1 MAKRLVMVLTHG
13 TPVEHY
19 FCMNELL
26 EYKIWRTKLKIAEM
40 ATQGKNAHVHLVL
53 SENPDLTN
61 GNRSGVRLQPFF
73 CGDAPETHRKG
84 RAQEVHISDA
94 GIRERIRAARC
105 KCGLK
110 N

>member
-53 SENPDLTN
+53 SENPDLAN
-61 GNRSGVRLQPFF
+61 AHENHPRL
-73 CGDAPETHRKG
+73 TG
-84 RAQEVHISDA
+84 R
-94 GIRERIRAARC
+94 
-105 KCGLK
+105 
-110 N
+110 